1 MTAPSVALDR
11 PARRI
16 PWLVGVRYA
25 AALLIVVVTLAPIL
39 FIVLNSFRTNG
50 QINGDPTGL
59 PSPWVLDNYI
69 KVLAE
74 GQFWQ
79 FLGNS
84 LELAFF
90 STLLT
95 VGLGAMSAYALSRYV
110 FAGRDA
116 IYTLFTIGLLFP
128 LAVAVLPVYLQLRQ
142 FHLLDNPLGVI
153 IPQVAFQLPI
163 TVIILRPFMAAIP
176 NELEDAAVI
185 DGASRLVFF
194 WRILLPLSRPAL
206 VTVCVLAFIVSWNS
220 YLLPLLVFN
229 DQARFTLPLGV
240 ASFQTQYA
248 QDTAA
253 ILAFTTLS
261 MIPALLFFL
270 FLERQIVGG
279 LTGSVKG

>member
-1 MTAPSVALDR
+1 MSAETTAGLR
-11 PARRI
+11 PGPRFSI
-16 PWLVGVRYA
+16 GGPLRYLA
-25 AALLIVVVTLAPIL
+25 AIIIVVLTLLPIL
-39 FIVLNSFRTNG
+39 YIVINAFKTNG
-50 QINGDPTGL
+50 QINADPAAL
-59 PSPWVLDNYI
+59 PNPWVIDNFV

-74 GQFWQ
+74 GEFWR

-84 LELAFF
+84 MVLAFF

-95 VGLGAMSAYALSRYV
+95 VGLGSTSAYALSRYV
-110 FAGRDA
+110 FRGREA
-116 IYTLFTIGLLFP
+116 IYTIFTIGLLFP
-128 LAVAVLPVYLQLRQ
+128 LGVAVLPVYLQLRQ
-142 FHLLDNPLGVI
+142 LHLLDSMLGVI

-176 NELEDAAVI
+176 GELEDAAVI

-194 WRILLPLSRPAL
+194 WRILLPLSRAAL
-206 VTVCVLAFIVSWNS
+206 VTVAVLAFITSWNG

-229 DQARFTLPLGV
+229 DQANFTLPLGV

-261 MIPALLFFL
+261 IIPALVFFL